1 MRMQTDAPTNKVS
14 AATIAAA
21 LTSLLLYVLKAYV
34 IKDATGLPDVV
45 EYAIG
50 VLVTAAVTFA
60 AGYFRSPAPQDKSVT
75 EAEYAR
81 RQAADSP
88 PPAGIP

>member
-1 MRMQTDAPTNKVS
+1 MQTDAPTNKVS

-21 LTSLLLYVLKAYV
+21 LTSLVLYVLKAYV

-50 VLVTAAVTFA
+50 VIVTAAVTFA
-60 AGYFRSPAPQDKSVT
+60 AGYFRAPAPQDKSVT
-75 EAEYAR
+75 EAEYER
-81 RQAADSP
+81 RKAADAP
-88 PPAGIP
+88 PTGIPPA